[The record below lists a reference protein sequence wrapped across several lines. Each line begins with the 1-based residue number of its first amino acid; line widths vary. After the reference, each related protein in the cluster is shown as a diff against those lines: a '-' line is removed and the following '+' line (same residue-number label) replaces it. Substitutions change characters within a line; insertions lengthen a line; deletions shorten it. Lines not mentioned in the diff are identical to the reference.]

1 MRFKKKK
8 KKKKPAPFLLSKA
21 LNRLEEQLMAF
32 TGHTGTR
39 PPTPKLLMP
48 MVVWGPDLT
57 CFFSTKQA
65 TMESVLK
72 LLFVDF

>member
-1 MRFKKKK
+1 MRFKKKN
-8 KKKKPAPFLLSKA
+8 KKPAPFLLSKA
-21 LNRLEEQLMAF
+21 LNRLEKQLMVF

-39 PPTPKLLMP
+39 PPTPKLLMS

-57 CFFSTKQA
+57 CFFSTEQA
-65 TMESVLK
+65 IMKRVLK